1 MKWMNKKAALLLLF
15 LAWIIVG
22 GECTAAPCTSS
33 SHEYKAKILKYAD
46 PDNDGVR
53 EYKCIHCGDTYTE
66 AIPRTGHVFGEY
78 HTTQKADCANEGVE
92 VRECVQCGKKESRI
106 IPFSEQHKYKDWV
119 VISESTCTSKGV
131 RQRSCRICG
140 KVQEETFGG
149 GGGHNYEESTTPA
162 DCTTDGLKK
171 RVCTRCGR
179 DESEVLPALGHI
191 WGEPVIKKEA
201 TETAEG
207 LQVRICERN
216 ETHVLEEVIPMLEKA
231 QAAQPVVEA
240 ASEETAAEPEPEPV
254 KPAVN
259 KLDVVLGTTNTG
271 MFFSVLFPGEK

>member
-1 MKWMNKKAALLLLF
+1 M
-15 LAWIIVG
+15 
-22 GECTAAPCTSS
+22 
-33 SHEYKAKILKYAD
+33 
-46 PDNDGVR
+46 
-53 EYKCIHCGDTYTE
+53 
-66 AIPRTGHVFGEY
+66 
-78 HTTQKADCANEGVE
+78 
-92 VRECVQCGKKESRI
+92 
-106 IPFSEQHKYKDWV
+106 
-119 VISESTCTSKGV
+119 
-131 RQRSCRICG
+131 
-140 KVQEETFGG
+140 
-149 GGGHNYEESTTPA
+149 
-162 DCTTDGLKK
+162 
-171 RVCTRCGR
+171 
-179 DESEVLPALGHI
+179 GHI

-271 MFFSVLFPGEK
+271 MFFLFFFLVRSDHLVLRWDKRKKAALNKER